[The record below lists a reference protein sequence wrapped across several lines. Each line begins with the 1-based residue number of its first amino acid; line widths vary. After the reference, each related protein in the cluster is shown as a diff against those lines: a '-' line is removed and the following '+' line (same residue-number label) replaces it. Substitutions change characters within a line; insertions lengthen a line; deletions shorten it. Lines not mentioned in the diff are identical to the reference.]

1 MKMKRTLFK
10 LFLMAC
16 FLAACWS
23 KDAKAANGQPELD
36 VRNGDI
42 YIGMITETIDGNPV
56 TREVVGYGTAA
67 DNVTGGIT
75 ANHDKGYTI
84 KGLTTNTQGT
94 TITIDVSNT
103 PDKPLN
109 LTFDGLD
116 MTNGGYIHIIKGA
129 VKVSLIGDSIIS
141 NINNTSK
148 KSAIQ
153 LDNNARLIISSTN
166 NRGSLAISG
175 SPNAIYGTNNN
186 DLDINSGTVTLS
198 GTTPFNAGTILVTG
212 GTLNCYDLNR
222 NKTKFGSQ
230 ALIQT
235 GGTVIADGLITINYK
250 DHQLEGF
257 EGSNYEAH
265 FSDGTVDKNL
275 SISSGNLS
283 IKEDWYGQMIT
294 FVGSQR
300 LGIKIDDRKAGP
312 TVKGNAESHANANDG
327 SIEGFNDTMEYQG
340 PFDTD
345 STSNIQD
352 DAASWLTTGFDDL
365 RNLKHG
371 FYFVRTRSTN
381 SAFASKPTLVEIKK
395 GKQLDITMPEFTAT
409 YGYAPISSQP
419 LKIHNYETAQISI
432 DEIRLSNDKFELNVT
447 PGSPLTG
454 NPNAIIPP
462 DGNSTTITIKPKDGL
477 DAGSHTATVTIS
489 YIDPDDSTGKT
500 KVPIPIDVTFTV
512 EKANQDPPT
521 DTELKVEKFTHNS
534 ATLIPLSGTDE
545 GKTIEYGYTDDD
557 GKEGKWQTGTKI
569 TGLSPSTS
577 YVFHARYAGDA
588 NHNPSDSVSSSK
600 ITTDPAAYIDY
611 KEGELVLPANRKYTV
626 TINDKKTEYT
636 SDGYGRIKLDTS
648 QFDKKTQIKILDQ
661 SNDGEQT
668 LTVNPPAKTPT
679 TPKAT
684 DETISGAKDGSIS
697 GVSTA
702 MEYRIKTGKNTWT
715 TWDSFSGRTLEDQAP
730 GTYEVRVAATDSA
743 FASKAVTLIIGKGR
757 MLDVTITEFDEM
769 KYGTDPVSR
778 AITIE
783 NLDKDNPVNIQ
794 GVTVASNAFTI
805 TDGDKTIEAQ
815 KTSDTWK
822 VQPKAKLNVDTYT
835 AELTVTY
842 NDIVEEEPDDNPDDE
857 TQEPGGDTPTTPD
870 DETKEPGGDTPTTPD
885 DETKEPGGDTP
896 TTPDDE
902 TQNSGDSKSKVSA
915 QADENAE
922 EVKTESRTVTVPVE
936 VTVVKADQD
945 APPVPAEKSK
955 TATSITLETIA
966 NNPVSGAKA
975 QYSKDGGRT
984 WQDSPT
990 FTGLSANK
998 DYTFVARY
1006 AETENYNASDISNG
1020 EVTITTSEKNDDDSK
1035 SDGVKPQTT
1044 DKNNSNGTNGNGTN
1058 GTNGNG
1064 SNTNGTNGSG
1074 TGTNNGSGTNGSDG
1088 SSSNGVL
1095 SSAKTGDLNN
1105 IQLWVA
1111 LMIGSYLSCAIIIK
1125 NRLKKSNS

>member
-1 MKMKRTLFK
+1 MKTKK
-10 LFLMAC
+10 LFLKLFFAAF
-16 FLAACWS
+16 FLALFVPKNAH
-23 KDAKAANGQPELD
+23 AANGQPEL
-36 VRNGDI
+36 NIGKGNI
-42 YIGMITETIDGNPV
+42 YIGTTTEVVDGNSV
-56 TREVVGYGTAA
+56 TKEVAGYGTSSSDIK
-67 DNVTGGIT
+67 DNVTP
-75 ANHDKGYTI
+75 NHTKGYTI
-84 KGLTTNTQGT
+84 TGMATAEHHI
-94 TITIDVSNT
+94 ITIDV
-103 PDKPLN
+103 PGDLR
-109 LTFDGLD
+109 LTFEELD
-116 MTNGGYIHIIKGA
+116 MMKDGYLDIKNGNVEITLSGA
-129 VKVSLIGDSIIS
+129 E
-141 NINNTSK
+141 INT
-148 KSAIQ
+148 
-153 LDNNARLIISSTN
+153 ISSTSN
-166 NRGSLAISG
+166 NSAIKMAGNSALIFRGNGAIALAG
-175 SPNAIYGTNNN
+175 SPNAITGTTSNN
-186 DLDINSGTVTLS
+186 LTILSGTVTLS
-198 GTTPFNAGTILVTG
+198 GTVPFKAGTLLVDG
-212 GTLNCYDLNR
+212 GTLNCYDNGQE
-222 NKTKFGSQ
+222 TYFGSDE
-230 ALIQT
+230 LIKKT
-235 GGTVIADGLITINYK
+235 GTVNALGLVKIIYKEHKLTDFPSNTDKVWVDGKLYSNIK
-250 DHQLEGF
+250 LEPD
-257 EGSNYEAH
+257 GSLA
-265 FSDGTVDKNL
+265 
-275 SISSGNLS
+275 
-283 IKEDWYGQMIT
+283 IKEDWFGKTLTVQAQTGRQGVYIPPRDKAPHVTAHGESVAYKGDGYIT
-294 FVGSQR
+294 
-300 LGIKIDDRKAGP
+300 
-312 TVKGNAESHANANDG
+312 
-327 SIEGFNDTMEYQG
+327 GFNHDTMEYQG
-340 PFDTD
+340 PFA
-345 STSNIQD
+345 SNDKNQ
-352 DAASWLTTGFDDL
+352 LTEVWTPSGFDDL
-365 RNLKHG
+365 PGLSFG
-371 FYFVRTRSTN
+371 YYFVRTKATDT
-381 SAFASKPTLVEIKK
+381 AFASEPAEKLVEK
-395 GKQLDITMPEFTAT
+395 GPILEITPPEFTEVF
-409 YGYAPISSQP
+409 GYNQP
-419 LKIHNYETAQISI
+419 EYKAIEIHNYDKKNVII
-432 DEIRLSNDKFELNVT
+432 DEIRLSNENAFELNQPIKISGLNLSIQGESNNEVIQIR
-447 PGSPLTG
+447 PKIGLPA
-454 NPNAIIPP
+454 NP
-462 DGNSTTITIKPKDGL
+462 
-477 DAGSHTATVTIS
+477 SHTTTVTIA
-489 YIDPDDSTGKT
+489 YKDPDTNEIKT
-500 KVPIPIDVTFTV
+500 IPTTVNFTV
-512 EKANQDPPT
+512 EKASQNPPT

-545 GKTIEYGYTDDD
+545 DKTVEYGYTDDD

-648 QFDKKTQIKILDQ
+648 QFDKKAQIKILDQ

-870 DETKEPGGDTPTTPD
+870 DETTEPGGDTPTTPD

>member
-23 KDAKAANGQPELD
+23 KDAKAVNGQPELN

-42 YIGMITETIDGNPV
+42 YIGTVTDTVDGETV
-56 TREVVGYGTAA
+56 KKEVVGYGT
-67 DNVTGGIT
+67 DSNVTGGIT
-75 ANHDKGYTI
+75 ANHTKGYTI
-84 KGLTTNTQGT
+84 NGIITKPTI
-94 TITIDVSNT
+94 ITIDVEGT
-103 PDKPLN
+103 VN
-109 LTFDGLD
+109 LTFENLD
-116 MTNGGYIHIIKGA
+116 MMRGGFIDIKRGT
-129 VKVSLIGDSIIS
+129 VNVSLIGTSTIS
-141 NINNTSK
+141 NTDVTTQD
-148 KSAIQ
+148 SAIKMAGSSV
-153 LDNNARLIISSTN
+153 LNLSSTRN
-166 NRGSLAISG
+166 GDISISG
-175 SPNAIYGTNNN
+175 SPNAVKGTTNN
-186 DLDINSGTVTLS
+186 DINIASGTVTLS
-198 GTTPFNAGTILVTG
+198 GGSAPFNAGNILITG
-212 GTLNCYDLNR
+212 GTLNCYDLSSQ
-222 NKTKFGSQ
+222 KTNFGSYG
-230 ALIQT
+230 LIQT
-235 GGTVIADGLITINYK
+235 GGTVNAAGLIEIDYK
-250 DHQLEGF
+250 NHQLTGF
-257 EGSNYEAH
+257 DGSVTYTAY
-265 FSDGTVDKNL
+265 VDNVPDQDL
-275 SISSGNLS
+275 SITGGKLP
-283 IKEDWYGQMIT
+283 IKDSWYGQSVI
-294 FVGSQR
+294 FNGSQR
-300 LGIKIDDRKAGP
+300 LGLKIPDRKAGP
-312 TVKGNAESHANANDG
+312 TVKGNPESHANADDG
-327 SIEGFNDTMEYQG
+327 SIEGFDTTMEYQG
-340 PFDTD
+340 PYDTD
-345 STSNIQD
+345 STSNID
-352 DAASWLTTGFDDL
+352 ETKWVTTSFGDIQK
-365 RNLKHG
+365 LKHG
-371 FYFVRTRSTN
+371 FYFVRTQSTD
-381 SAFASKPTLVEIKK
+381 SAFASKPTLVEIEK

-409 YGYAPISSQP
+409 YGYESISP
-419 LKIHNYETAQISI
+419 KELTIYNYENVPISI
-432 DEIRLSNDKFELNVT
+432 DEIRLSNDKFELNVPT
-447 PGSPLTG
+447 SVPLTG
-454 NPNAIIPP
+454 NLFAQVQ
-462 DGNSTTITIKPKDGL
+462 GQSNSTAITIKPKDGL
-477 DAGSHTATVTIS
+477 EAGSHTTTVTMS
-489 YIDPDDSTGKT
+489 YVDPDDKTGKT

-512 EKANQDPPT
+512 EKANQVPPT

-545 GKTIEYGYTDDD
+545 DKTVEYGYTDDD

-648 QFDKKTQIKILDQ
+648 QFDKKAQIKILDQ

-857 TQEPGGDTPTTPD
+857 TQ
-870 DETKEPGGDTPTTPD
+870 EPGGDTPTTPD